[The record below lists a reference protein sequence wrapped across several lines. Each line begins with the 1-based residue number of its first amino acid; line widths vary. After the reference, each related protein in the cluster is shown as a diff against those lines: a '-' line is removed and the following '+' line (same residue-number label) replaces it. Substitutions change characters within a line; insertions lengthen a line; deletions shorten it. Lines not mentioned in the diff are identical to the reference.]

1 MRFARQHSSLVYSPV
16 RAMKRSNLLLAA
28 AVALALSACEGN
40 NSTQVDSGS
49 GHAESRNS
57 TGATEDHARGMATTL
72 GERDSPA
79 GVGLPESAGTATFVE
94 ADRKALLTV
103 MEVDRHEISAA
114 EMALA
119 KNVQGEVRAYAEA
132 LLQDHTRNL
141 EATRSLLG
149 PAADATGEAMTTVAG
164 GTAATTE
171 TAAGDADAHRDL
183 AEVKQKHDAEREHLQ
198 TLSGA
203 GFQKAWIDAMV
214 KGHAEALAKLDDAL
228 IPDAKD
234 DRVRSH
240 LQTTRSAIA
249 GHLESARGLQ

>member
-1 MRFARQHSSLVYSPV
+1 
-16 RAMKRSNLLLAA
+16 MKRSNLLLAA
-28 AVALALSACEGN
+28 AIALALSACEGN
-40 NSTQVDSGS
+40 NSTEVDSGS

-72 GERDSPA
+72 GEPDSPA
-79 GVGLPESAGTATFVE
+79 GAGLPESAGTSTFVE

-119 KNVQGEVRAYAEA
+119 KNVQGEIRAYAEA

-149 PAADATGEAMTTVAG
+149 PAADATGEAMRTVAG

-171 TAAGDADAHRDL
+171 TAAGGGGDADAHADL

-198 TLSGA
+198 ALSGA

-228 IPDAKD
+228 IPNARD